1 MPDLCPHLTQRVIG
15 WTTLAKVQRSN
26 HPPDVLARSIRRT
39 ASQARMAENLKDGRA
54 TPSMEFRCPCDATR
68 QPFTNRT
75 AYSTAPR
82 LVPQAQAPDRVTQYR
97 KIRGLITG

>member
-15 WTTLAKVQRSN
+15 WTILAKVQRSN
-26 HPPDVLARSIRRT
+26 HPPDVLARSICR
-39 ASQARMAENLKDGRA
+39 AAREPKWKEISKGGRA
-54 TPSMEFRCPCDATR
+54 THPWSFGVHGDAAR
-68 QPFTNRT
+68 QPFTTRT

-97 KIRGLITG
+97 KIPGLKAG